1 MESGLAAT
9 QTERNLI
16 VACDM
21 PFISVELG
29 QYLLSC
35 LGNRSSSC
43 EEHFWLTSSFAA
55 YRKDVNEAVTASAR
69 RESTAY

>member
-1 MESGLAAT
+1 MGPLAGMEAGLDAS

-29 QYLLSC
+29 KYLLS
-35 LGNRSSSC
+35 
-43 EEHFWLTSSFAA
+43 F
-55 YRKDVNEAVTASAR
+55 
-69 RESTAY
+69 